1 MVRTKATFNR
11 FKYRHFV
18 FLDDLGEQQDDA
30 ASGPQDEG
38 DREGRA
44 RLRRLL
50 QRLIITSFIY
60 QLSGKLFPQAFDTH
74 MNIILADCEDPGPAK
89 PKYYNKKV
97 QVDEKK
103 RILSLVLL
111 RGDNVISISVEGPP
125 QQREYGVQTPRAG
138 TGQHYGVSRGVPP
151 VGVGSIPHNQLMPV
165 GSQG

>member
-1 MVRTKATFNR
+1 MILENNKMMQ
-11 FKYRHFV
+11 H
-18 FLDDLGEQQDDA
+18 LDHKMKVIVKD
-30 ASGPQDEG
+30 
-38 DREGRA
+38 GRA
-44 RLRRLL
+44 
-50 QRLIITSFIY
+50 FVGY
-60 QLSGKLFPQAFDTH
+60 FKAFDQH

-165 GSQG
+165 GSQGPVRGVRGSGTGGVMQQCGAPGGKPPRSSG